1 MSRPWCMVGV
11 GGLVQAVAAMQKCIA
26 DGEVE
31 NMTKLIESNIKTSQS
46 VHEEALWETYKDFL
60 DPRINQDLPKEK
72 VWR

>member
-11 GGLVQAVAAMQKCIA
+11 GGIASAVAAMQKCIS
-26 DGEVE
+26 DGDID
-31 NMTKLIESNIKTSQS
+31 NMRKLIESNIKTSQS
-46 VHEEALWETYKDFL
+46 VNEEALWETYKDFL